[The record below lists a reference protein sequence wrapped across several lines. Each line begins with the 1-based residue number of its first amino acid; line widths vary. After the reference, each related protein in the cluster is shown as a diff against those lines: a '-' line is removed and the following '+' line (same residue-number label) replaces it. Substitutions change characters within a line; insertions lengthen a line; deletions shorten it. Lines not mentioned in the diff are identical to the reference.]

1 MSVFSVCICV
11 YKIFCIYVLT
21 FKKKIL
27 SSGEIAFSWASL
39 KTANGSAWNISLICK
54 LTNSTSYL
62 LHLTSVPQEAIFFSL
77 CLPRARYQATRDQ
90 PYHPKPTES
99 IQTTQSLSVYTV
111 LQCLFWETPIK
122 ALAYAPSF
130 YCFYPLPI

>member
-1 MSVFSVCICV
+1 MSVFSVCICA
-11 YKIFCIYVLT
+11 YKIFCVCFDIL
-21 FKKKIL
+21 KKKVL
-27 SSGEIAFSWASL
+27 SSGEIAFSWTSL
-39 KTANGSAWNISLICK
+39 EIANGSAWNISLICK

-77 CLPRARYQATRDQ
+77 YLPRARYQATRDQ
-90 PYHPKPTES
+90 PYHLKPAES

-111 LQCLFWETPIK
+111 LQCLFQETPIK